1 MVKQL
6 ECYTKKKKDGGK
18 YTTCVEGQKKKKRT
32 RRTKAQMKASKAMGM
47 EDKPA
52 PKVKAKAKP
61 KAPKKLLAGK
71 AVLMGLPINMKIIGQ
86 YAIPEKLKIYRKI
99 FPKKDMVNVK
109 QLLGV
114 YGLNDTTRYRIP
126 DAHLFQVD
134 SGYAEA
140 ENGRKFRDR
149 INKIKGMKRMREK
162 IGRVMDNQ
170 MRTKSNH
177 KYIKEVM
184 SFNGFMDWFS
194 EVGYYMKNIDRKP
207 DAEIWAHTP
216 FYDTSDLKKGEGLF
230 KSFSSREF
238 LLKMPEIYARF
249 GGVPNAT
256 PKLIN
261 GNIDLRMKMTKKGM
275 QASYDDALKFL
286 KNVHKHKI
294 IR

>member
-114 YGLNDTTRYRIP
+114 YGLMDTLRNRIP
-126 DAHLFQVD
+126 D
-134 SGYAEA
+134 GAEGA
-140 ENGRKFRDR
+140 NGRKLRDLVYKR
-149 INKIKGMKRMREK
+149 KGMKRITRE
-162 IGRVMDNQ
+162 IGRLMDNQ

-184 SFNGFMDWFS
+184 SFNGFMLWFY
-194 EVGYYMKNIDRKP
+194 EVGYYTKNINKFIH
-207 DAEIWAHTP
+207 ANIWAHTP
-216 FYDTSDLKKGEGLF
+216 FYDTPDFKIGEGLF

-256 PKLIN
+256 PKLVN
-261 GNIDLRMKMTKKGM
+261 GNISLRIKTTKKGM

-286 KNVHKHKI
+286 KNVHKHQR

>member
-114 YGLNDTTRYRIP
+114 YGLMDTLRYRIP
-126 DAHLFQVD
+126 DAPHDEQA
-134 SGYAEA
+134 YAEA
-140 ENGRKFRDR
+140 ENGRKFTDR
-149 INKIKGMKRMREK
+149 IYNRKGMKRMMDK

-184 SFNGFMDWFS
+184 SFNGFMIWFY
-194 EVGYYMKNIDRKP
+194 EVGYYMKNIDRNP
-207 DAEIWAHTP
+207 DAKISVHTP
-216 FYDTSDLKKGEGLF
+216 FYDTPDFKKGEGLL

-261 GNIDLRMKMTKKGM
+261 GNIDLRMKTTKKGM

-286 KNVHKHKI
+286 KNVHKHQR